1 MLSTPRAAR
10 GRPLLRAT
18 SECRSPVTYGSRSA
32 RGGGPDRIP
41 SYMHVLY
48 YIVCIA
54 HLSMLGTLEIL
65 IPFLQP
71 RADNLKQ
78 VAEKDIASQSTF
90 VEDARS
96 NLQKLVDTCKDRRL
110 PPPVMLTACGSIYM

>member
-1 MLSTPRAAR
+1 MSLSSDLQIKVSMWWGPRPYPFLHAC
-10 GRPLLRAT
+10 T
-18 SECRSPVTYGSRSA
+18 
-32 RGGGPDRIP
+32 
-41 SYMHVLY
+41 VLQ
-48 YIVCIA
+48 IVCIA

-78 VAEKDIASQSTF
+78 VAEKDIASQSTT

-110 PPPVMLTACGSIYM
+110 PPPVMLTACGRIYIYI